1 MVTSPGECV
10 VVIVGAVK
18 WLLHGLG
25 ALAPAMVF
33 AVLVL
38 VVLMILGVVGQS
50 HGGSSSS
57 SLQPAPTQP
66 LEFAYLDPLHIASF
80 LSQIEGHVISG
91 ENYDE
96 VTDDSLN
103 AELELPDVVKAG
115 GSASKQVAKHVVVT
129 ESQADKLD
137 ALLEGLQ
144 TRRKV
149 HRAKPSPRK
158 GSADEAGSA
167 ESEEEKDR
175 KVAYET
181 ASANDRCR
189 FGKELSTTRVPL
201 GSMLLIRNAV
211 VRMPPYLSIYPE
223 LRYVQ
228 YRHRQDVFGAP
239 PYTFQSIDES
249 VRGTPALERA
259 RFVKTVGPN
268 PRIPFT
274 ITAPYSAHEVNECQ
288 KRLGP
293 RTGQRGKVEVTVLLP
308 ARLGLITG
316 DPSLLARPLTILGM
330 VIDNSTGADGGA
342 GTFGDGFTVS
352 TYWPAMST
360 VKAPLLRELGVEGPV
375 LHMPR
380 LRQRQRL
387 FEAMSETATFYGHVV
402 EVLPIA
408 MYN

>member
-1 MVTSPGECV
+1 
-10 VVIVGAVK
+10 
-18 WLLHGLG
+18 
-25 ALAPAMVF
+25 MVF

-38 VVLMILGVVGQS
+38 VVLMSLGVVGGQS
-50 HGGSSSS
+50 GGGSSSS
-57 SLQPAPTQP
+57 SSLPQAPTQP
-66 LEFAYLDPLHIASF
+66 FEVAYLDPLHIASF

-91 ENYDE
+91 ESYDE

-103 AELELPDVVKAG
+103 AELELADALKAG
-115 GSASKQVAKHVVVT
+115 GSTSKQVAKHVVVT
-129 ESQADKLD
+129 ESQTDKLD
-137 ALLEGLQ
+137 ALLEDLR
-144 TRRKV
+144 TRRQV
-149 HRAKPSPRK
+149 HTAKPSSHK
-158 GSADEAGSA
+158 KSEYKTGSA
-167 ESEEEKDR
+167 ENVEEKKEEAKER
-175 KVAYET
+175 EVAYDT
-181 ASANDRCR
+181 ASANGCR
-189 FGKELSTTRVPL
+189 FGEELSATHAPP

-211 VRMPPYLSIYPE
+211 VRMPSYLSIYPE

-239 PYTFQSIDES
+239 PYTFQSVDES
-249 VRGTPALERA
+249 VRGKPEHERV
-259 RFVKTVGPN
+259 RFFKTVGPN

-274 ITAPYSAHEVNECQ
+274 ITAPYSAHEVTECQ
-288 KRLGP
+288 KQLGLQTGP
-293 RTGQRGKVEVTVLLP
+293 RSEVEMTVLLP

-316 DPSLLARPLTILGM
+316 DPSLLGRPLTILGM
-330 VIDNSTGADGGA
+330 VIDNSTGAGAGA

-360 VKAPLLRELGVEGPV
+360 VKAPLLRELGVESPV

-380 LRQRQRL
+380 LGQRRRL